1 MNETIKI
8 RVLEEADIIV
18 NTKQTLRALEKHL
31 SVSKSTIHKD
41 MQSRLRKIDENKY
54 NEVQKI
60 FSSHIETRHLHGGE
74 ATRKKY
80 MSKSPNL

>member
-1 MNETIKI
+1 MNETIKT
-8 RVLEEADIIV
+8 RVLEEANIII
-18 NTKQTLRALEKHL
+18 NTNQTLRDLEKYL

-41 MQSRLRKIDENKY
+41 MQSRLREIDENKY

-74 ATRKKY
+74 ATKQKY
-80 MSKSPNL
+80 MSKSLNL